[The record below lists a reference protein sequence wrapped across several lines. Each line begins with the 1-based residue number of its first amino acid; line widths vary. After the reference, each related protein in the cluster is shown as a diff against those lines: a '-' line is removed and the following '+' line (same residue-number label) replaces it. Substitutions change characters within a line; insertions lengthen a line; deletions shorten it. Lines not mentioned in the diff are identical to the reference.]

1 ALGLAF
7 HGPRELELVRAVE
20 LEALRLVRDQRDE
33 RGRIDVRPL
42 REAQRA
48 AGRAGLELRGAESL
62 REQLQPRDLEQ
73 RLRRRRQQPEPVDQ
87 LDLELIE
94 LLARGRVRDPLV
106 VHEPGVHVRHVV
118 LRDQR
123 RQAELDLRAVR
134 ERIVEIRLAALL
146 QLFHGAR
153 EELVVEREAD
163 ARDLAALP
171 LAEELA
177 GAADLEIVRRERE
190 ADAERLERF
199 DRLEP
204 FRRLRRQR
212 ALRRRDQIG
221 VGLMVRTADAAAELM
236 E

>member
-87 LDLELIE
+87 LDLALIE
-94 LLARGRVRDPLV
+94 LLARGLVR
-106 VHEPGVHVRHVV
+106 R
-118 LRDQR
+118 
-123 RQAELDLRAVR
+123 
-134 ERIVEIRLAALL
+134 
-146 QLFHGAR
+146 AR
-153 EELVVEREAD
+153 EELVVAREA
-163 ARDLAALP
+163 AASDLAALP
-171 LAEELA
+171 LAEEPA
-177 GAADLEIVRRERE
+177 GAGDLEIVRRERE

-221 VGLMVRTADAAAELM
+221 VGLMVRTA
-236 E
+236 